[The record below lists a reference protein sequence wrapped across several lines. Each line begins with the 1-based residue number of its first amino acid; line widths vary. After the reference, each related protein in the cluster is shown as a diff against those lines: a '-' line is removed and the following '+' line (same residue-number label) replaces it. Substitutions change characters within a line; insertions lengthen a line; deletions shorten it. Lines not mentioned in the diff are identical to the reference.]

1 MRINL
6 FLNKKDL
13 RNSDLFPA
21 IMDYFRRIDKFV
33 KINIYYC
40 LNSKLFDQSDSY
52 NINVSIDGEYM
63 DSIEF
68 SNIIRFKS
76 MDRIKNINSVF
87 GTSNLYHNICF
98 VCFNVD
104 IDLLFLIVLE
114 QIYRSYKIINN
125 EPYHK

>member
-13 RNSDLFPA
+13 RNFDLFPA

-52 NINVSIDGEYM
+52 NINISIDGEYM

-76 MDRIKNINSVF
+76 MDRIKNINIVF

>member
-76 MDRIKNINSVF
+76 MVRIKNINIVF

>member
-76 MDRIKNINSVF
+76 MDRIKNINIVF
-87 GTSNLYHNICF
+87 GTSNLYHKICF

>member
-13 RNSDLFPA
+13 RKSDLFLA
-21 IMDYFRRIDKFV
+21 IMDYCKRIDRFV

-40 LNSKLFDQSDSY
+40 LNSKLFDHADSY
-52 NINVSIDGEYM
+52 NINVSVDGEYM
-63 DSIEF
+63 DSIRF
-68 SNIIRFKS
+68 SNIIRSKS
-76 MDRIKNINSVF
+76 MGRIKNINIVF
-87 GTSNLYHNICF
+87 GVSNLYHNICF
-98 VCFNVD
+98 VCFKINM
-104 IDLLFLIVLE
+104 DLLCLIVLE

>member
-68 SNIIRFKS
+68 SNIIIFKS
-76 MDRIKNINSVF
+76 MDRIKNINIVF

>member
-76 MDRIKNINSVF
+76 MDRIKI
-87 GTSNLYHNICF
+87 LI
-98 VCFNVD
+98 
-104 IDLLFLIVLE
+104 LFLEHLIYIIIFVL
-114 QIYRSYKIINN
+114 YVLM
-125 EPYHK
+125 

>member
-33 KINIYYC
+33 KINIQYC

-76 MDRIKNINSVF
+76 MDRIKNINIVF

>member
-33 KINIYYC
+33 KINICYC

-76 MDRIKNINSVF
+76 MDRIKNINIVF
-87 GTSNLYHNICF
+87 GTSNLYHTICF

>member
-40 LNSKLFDQSDSY
+40 LNSMLRLLQCPV
-52 NINVSIDGEYM
+52 NIGFKG
-63 DSIEF
+63 F
-68 SNIIRFKS
+68 SPVTKGRNRHKS
-76 MDRIKNINSVF
+76 
-87 GTSNLYHNICF
+87 
-98 VCFNVD
+98 
-104 IDLLFLIVLE
+104 LLRL
-114 QIYRSYKIINN
+114 
-125 EPYHK
+125 